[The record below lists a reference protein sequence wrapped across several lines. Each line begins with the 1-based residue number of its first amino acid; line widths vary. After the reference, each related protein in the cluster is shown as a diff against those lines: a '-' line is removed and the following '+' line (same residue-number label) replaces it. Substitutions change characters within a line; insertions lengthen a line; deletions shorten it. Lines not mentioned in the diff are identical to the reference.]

1 MGRSMSSSGGVVVVV
16 IGGVDNKHALSG
28 AGDAGVPI
36 TSQGQGGILIIIII
50 SGWNGPARCCGGTG
64 NTTREWTGS

>member
-28 AGDAGVPI
+28 AGDAGDAGVRI
-36 TSQGQGGILIIIII
+36 TSQGGGIAI
-50 SGWNGPARCCGGTG
+50 SGSNGRARRCRGGTG
-64 NTTREWTGS
+64 NTTRE

>member
-1 MGRSMSSSGGVVVVV
+1 M
-16 IGGVDNKHALSG
+16 NALSG

-36 TSQGQGGILIIIII
+36 TSQGQGGILIIMII